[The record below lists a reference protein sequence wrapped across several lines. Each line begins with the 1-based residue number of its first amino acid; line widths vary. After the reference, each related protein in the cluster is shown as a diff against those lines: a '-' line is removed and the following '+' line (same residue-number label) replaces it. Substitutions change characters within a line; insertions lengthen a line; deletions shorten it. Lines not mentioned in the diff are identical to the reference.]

1 MSSQIDLFFKT
12 INNIQDEVI
21 NVALINKDK
30 YDNLEEIITDVTYE
44 MTYKILELMDGYYN
58 KDLKYELTEINSN
71 EVVNSITSLHDLCED
86 YLRFSD
92 K

>member
-30 YDNLEEIITDVTYE
+30 YDNLEEIITDVTY
-44 MTYKILELMDGYYN
+44 KINGDGSFVRYCCLYI
-58 KDLKYELTEINSN
+58 K
-71 EVVNSITSLHDLCED
+71 
-86 YLRFSD
+86 
-92 K
+92 